1 MERNQFTAG
10 GMLQMDLVM
19 KKFLEY
25 FEEKEKMRYSE
36 NCLPWENH
44 SGSCGLDINR
54 KFFRHQSEKN
64 GFFIWCFFAGYR
76 NILLSTLL
84 LFRIPFSTVERVK
97 KGEKPRSYAFFRL
110 FNFSDTS
117 LQLFDILEK

>member
-44 SGSCGLDINR
+44 SGSCGLDIIG
-54 KFFRHQSEKN
+54 S
-64 GFFIWCFFAGYR
+64 
-76 NILLSTLL
+76 
-84 LFRIPFSTVERVK
+84 
-97 KGEKPRSYAFFRL
+97 
-110 FNFSDTS
+110 FSDTRVKRMGFS
-117 LQLFDILEK
+117 SGVFLRVIGIFFYQHSCFLESRFRQLKE